1 MRLSN
6 CEANLI
12 LPWRKIVLIG
22 FDKAGKRFGT
32 LDAVKEFSM
41 TIKDE
46 EILGLLG
53 PNGAGK
59 TTLMLMMGTV
69 YRPTSGKIS
78 VNGLDVVQ
86 HPNDVRK
93 MIGIAF
99 QDPRVDGIL
108 GAFDVLNWHLK
119 MTTNLDKVEREDRVE
134 KVLRAVDLWDAR
146 NKRTWLM
153 SGGMRKKVEDCK
165 VLAQRPKIAVF
176 DEPTAFL
183 DVPSR
188 LLMWKMIRELRDEG
202 STVIV
207 ATNMMDEAERLSDRV
222 AIVNLGKLVAIDTP
236 EQLKGKT
243 KGGEVLELTVGNG
256 QEFPRECLTQ
266 FSEVQDVSQENNKV
280 TVYLSGGRLLLP
292 KIVETLTNRG
302 VKIDSVHLK
311 EVTLEDVFLN
321 YTGHRLE

>member
-1 MRLSN
+1 M
-6 CEANLI
+6 
-12 LPWRKIVLIG
+12 IG

-69 YRPTSGKIS
+69 YRPTSGRIS

-266 FSEVQDVSQENNKV
+266 FSEVQDVKQENNKV

>member
-1 MRLSN
+1 
-6 CEANLI
+6 
-12 LPWRKIVLIG
+12 
-22 FDKAGKRFGT
+22 
-32 LDAVKEFSM
+32 M
-41 TIKDE
+41 TIQDE

-119 MTTNLDKVEREDRVE
+119 MTTSLEKDEREARVE

-222 AIVNLGKLVAIDTP
+222 AIVNLGRLVAIDTP
-236 EQLKGKT
+236 EQLKSKT
-243 KGGEVLELTVGNG
+243 KGGEVLELTLGDG
-256 QEFPRECLTQ
+256 QECPTNLLTQ

>member
-1 MRLSN
+1 
-6 CEANLI
+6 
-12 LPWRKIVLIG
+12 
-22 FDKAGKRFGT
+22 
-32 LDAVKEFSM
+32 
-41 TIKDE
+41 
-46 EILGLLG
+46 
-53 PNGAGK
+53 
-59 TTLMLMMGTV
+59 MLMMGTV

-86 HPNDVRK
+86 HPNEVRK

-256 QEFPRECLTQ
+256 QEFPPECLTQ
-266 FSEVQDVSQENNKV
+266 FSEVQDVNQENNKV

>member
-1 MRLSN
+1 
-6 CEANLI
+6 LI
-12 LPWRKIVLIG
+12 S

-41 TIKDE
+41 NIHDE

-69 YRPTSGKIS
+69 YRPTSGRIL

-86 HPNDVRK
+86 HSNDVRK

-108 GAFDVLNWHLK
+108 GAYDVLNWHLK
-119 MTTNLDKVEREDRVE
+119 MTTSLEKDDREKRVE
-134 KVLRAVDLWDAR
+134 EVLRAVDLWDAR
-146 NKRTWLM
+146 KKRTWLM

-188 LLMWKMIRELRDEG
+188 LLMWKMIRELRDGG
-202 STVIV
+202 STIIV

-222 AIVNLGKLVAIDTP
+222 AIANLGQLVAIDTP
-236 EQLKGKT
+236 EKLKAKT
-243 KGGEVLELTVGNG
+243 KGGEVLELTIGDDQTCPRDLLTGFSDV
-256 QEFPRECLTQ
+256 QEVNQTG
-266 FSEVQDVSQENNKV
+266 NKV
-280 TVYLSGGRLLLP
+280 TVYLSSGRLLLP
-292 KIVETLTNRG
+292 KIVETLTKSG
-302 VKIDSVHLK
+302 VKIASVHLK

-321 YTGHRLE
+321 HTGQRLE

>member
-1 MRLSN
+1 
-6 CEANLI
+6 
-12 LPWRKIVLIG
+12 LIG

-41 TIKDE
+41 TIQDE

-222 AIVNLGKLVAIDTP
+222 AIVNLGKLVAIDAP

-266 FSEVQDVSQENNKV
+266 FSEVQDVSQEDNKV

>member
-1 MRLSN
+1 MIS
-6 CEANLI
+6 
-12 LPWRKIVLIG
+12 
-22 FDKAGKRFGT
+22 FDNAGKRFGNV
-32 LDAVKEFSM
+32 DAVREFSL
-41 TIKDE
+41 TIRDE

-78 VNGLDVVQ
+78 VNGLDVLD

-93 MIGIAF
+93 LIGIAF

-119 MTTNLDKVEREDRVE
+119 MTTKLDREERDERVE
-134 KVLRAVDLWDAR
+134 KVLRAVDLWEAR

-165 VLAQRPKIAVF
+165 VLAQRPRIAVF

-202 STVIV
+202 STIIV

-222 AIVNLGKLVAIDTP
+222 AIMNLGRLAAIDTP
-236 EQLKGKT
+236 ERLKGKT

-256 QEFPRECLTQ
+256 QEFPRELLTQ
-266 FSEVQDVSQENNKV
+266 FSEVQDVTQAGNRV
-280 TVYLSGGRLLLP
+280 TVYLSSGRLLLP

-321 YTGHRLE
+321 YTGQRLE

>member
-1 MRLSN
+1 M
-6 CEANLI
+6 
-12 LPWRKIVLIG
+12 IG

-41 TIKDE
+41 NIQDE

-222 AIVNLGKLVAIDTP
+222 AIVNLGRLVAIDTP

-266 FSEVQDVSQENNKV
+266 FSEVQDVKQENNKV

>member
-1 MRLSN
+1 M
-6 CEANLI
+6 
-12 LPWRKIVLIG
+12 IG
-22 FDKAGKRFGT
+22 FDGAGKRFGT
-32 LDAVKEFSM
+32 LDAVKDFSM
-41 TIKDE
+41 TIQDE

-222 AIVNLGKLVAIDTP
+222 AIVNLGRLVAIDTP

-266 FSEVQDVSQENNKV
+266 FSEVQDVKQENNKV

>member
-1 MRLSN
+1 M
-6 CEANLI
+6 
-12 LPWRKIVLIG
+12 IG

-41 TIKDE
+41 TIQDE

-222 AIVNLGKLVAIDTP
+222 AIVNLGKLVAIDAP

>member
-1 MRLSN
+1 M
-6 CEANLI
+6 
-12 LPWRKIVLIG
+12 IG
-22 FDKAGKRFGT
+22 FDRAGKRFGT

-41 TIKDE
+41 TIQDE

-93 MIGIAF
+93 IIGIAF

-222 AIVNLGKLVAIDTP
+222 AIVNLGKLVAIDAP

-266 FSEVQDVSQENNKV
+266 FSEVQEVNQENNKV

-321 YTGHRLE
+321 YTGHKLE

>member
-1 MRLSN
+1 
-6 CEANLI
+6 
-12 LPWRKIVLIG
+12 LIG
-22 FDKAGKRFGT
+22 FDRAGKRFGT

-41 TIKDE
+41 TIQDE

-222 AIVNLGKLVAIDTP
+222 AIVNLGRLVAIDTP

-266 FSEVQDVSQENNKV
+266 FSEVQDVKQENNKV

>member
-1 MRLSN
+1 
-6 CEANLI
+6 
-12 LPWRKIVLIG
+12 LIG
-22 FDKAGKRFGT
+22 FDGAGKRFGT

-41 TIKDE
+41 TIQDE

-266 FSEVQDVSQENNKV
+266 FSEVQDVKQENNKV

>member
-1 MRLSN
+1 
-6 CEANLI
+6 
-12 LPWRKIVLIG
+12 LIG

-41 TIKDE
+41 TIQDE

-119 MTTNLDKVEREDRVE
+119 MTTNLDKAEREARVE
-134 KVLRAVDLWDAR
+134 KVLRAVDLWEAR

-207 ATNMMDEAERLSDRV
+207 ATNMMDEAERLSNRV
-222 AIVNLGKLVAIDTP
+222 AIVNLGRLVAIDTP
-236 EQLKGKT
+236 EQLKSKT
-243 KGGEVLELTVGNG
+243 KGGEVLELTLGDG
-256 QEFPRECLTQ
+256 QECPTDLLTQ
-266 FSEVQDVSQENNKV
+266 FSEVRDVSQENNKV

>member
-1 MRLSN
+1 MS
-6 CEANLI
+6 I
-12 LPWRKIVLIG
+12 H
-22 FDKAGKRFGT
+22 
-32 LDAVKEFSM
+32 
-41 TIKDE
+41 DE

-119 MTTNLDKVEREDRVE
+119 MTTSLDRAEREARVE

-146 NKRTWLM
+146 KKRTWLM

-236 EQLKGKT
+236 EQLKSKT

-266 FSEVQDVSQENNKV
+266 FSEVQDVNQENNKV

>member
-1 MRLSN
+1 
-6 CEANLI
+6 
-12 LPWRKIVLIG
+12 
-22 FDKAGKRFGT
+22 
-32 LDAVKEFSM
+32 M
-41 TIKDE
+41 TIHDE

-222 AIVNLGKLVAIDTP
+222 AIVNLGRLVAIDTP
-236 EQLKGKT
+236 EQLKSKT
-243 KGGEVLELTVGNG
+243 KGGEVLELTLGDG
-256 QEFPRECLTQ
+256 QECPADLLTQ

-321 YTGHRLE
+321 YTGRKLE

>member
-1 MRLSN
+1 VFQGN
-6 CEANLI
+6 TA
-12 LPWRKIVLIG
+12 LIG

-41 TIKDE
+41 TIQDE

-119 MTTNLDKVEREDRVE
+119 MTTNLDKAEREDRVE

-256 QEFPRECLTQ
+256 HEFPRECLTQ
-266 FSEVQDVSQENNKV
+266 FSEVQDVKQENNKV

>member
-1 MRLSN
+1 MSIR
-6 CEANLI
+6 
-12 LPWRKIVLIG
+12 
-22 FDKAGKRFGT
+22 
-32 LDAVKEFSM
+32 
-41 TIKDE
+41 DE

-69 YRPTSGKIS
+69 YRPTSGTIS

-119 MTTNLDKVEREDRVE
+119 MTTTLNKAEREARVE
-134 KVLRAVDLWDAR
+134 KVLRAVELWDAR

-188 LLMWKMIRELRDEG
+188 LLMWKMIRELRDDG

-222 AIVNLGKLVAIDTP
+222 AIVNLGRLVAIDTP
-236 EQLKGKT
+236 EQLKSKT
-243 KGGEVLELTVGNG
+243 KGGEVLELALGDG
-256 QEFPRECLTQ
+256 QECPTDLLTQ
-266 FSEVQDVSQENNKV
+266 FSEVRDVRQESNKV

-292 KIVETLTNRG
+292 KIVEALTNRG

-311 EVTLEDVFLN
+311 EVSLEDVFLN

>member
-1 MRLSN
+1 
-6 CEANLI
+6 
-12 LPWRKIVLIG
+12 LIG

-41 TIKDE
+41 TIHDE

-222 AIVNLGKLVAIDTP
+222 AIVNLGKLVAIDPP

-266 FSEVQDVSQENNKV
+266 FSEVQDVNQENNKV

>member
-1 MRLSN
+1 
-6 CEANLI
+6 
-12 LPWRKIVLIG
+12 LIG

-99 QDPRVDGIL
+99 QDPRIDGIL

-119 MTTNLDKVEREDRVE
+119 MTTNLDKEEREARVE
-134 KVLRAVDLWDAR
+134 KVLEAVDLWEAR

-222 AIVNLGKLVAIDTP
+222 AIVNLGRLVAIDTP
-236 EQLKGKT
+236 EQLKSKT
-243 KGGEVLELTVGNG
+243 KGGEVLELTLGDG
-256 QEFPRECLTQ
+256 QECPTDLLTQ
-266 FSEVQDVSQENNKV
+266 FSEVQDVTQESNKV
-280 TVYLSGGRLLLP
+280 TVYLSDGRLLLP
-292 KIVETLTNRG
+292 KIVETLANRG

>member
-1 MRLSN
+1 MIS
-6 CEANLI
+6 
-12 LPWRKIVLIG
+12 
-22 FDKAGKRFGT
+22 FDKAGKRFGNV
-32 LDAVKEFSM
+32 DAVREFSL
-41 TIKDE
+41 TIRDE

-78 VNGLDVVQ
+78 VNGLDVLS

-93 MIGIAF
+93 LIGIAF

-119 MTTNLDKVEREDRVE
+119 MTTKLDKDDRRKRVE
-134 KVLRAVDLWDAR
+134 NVLKTLELWNER

-153 SGGMRKKVEDCK
+153 SGGMKKKVEDAK
-165 VLAQRPKIAVF
+165 VLVQRPKIAVF

-188 LLMWKMIRELRDEG
+188 LLVWKLIRELRDEG

-222 AIVNLGKLVAIDTP
+222 AIVNLGRLVAIDTP
-236 EQLKGKT
+236 DQLKGQT
-243 KGGEVLELTVGNG
+243 KGGEVLELTLSDG
-256 QEFPRECLTQ
+256 QELSRDTLTQ
-266 FSEVQDVSQENNKV
+266 FSEVQEVAQVENKV
-280 TVYLSGGRLLLP
+280 MIYLSSGRLLLP
-292 KIVETLTNRG
+292 KIVETLTG
-302 VKIDSVHLK
+302 QGFKIDSVHLK

-321 YTGHRLE
+321 FTGQKLE